1 MHMHMHMHMGMHMC
15 ILARDACLFTTTH
28 LGQVALHP
36 AATRPVLGSEATQP
50 LEQRVATRGDEAWRH
65 HLPRQPVTAAVK
77 GGSVHIARRVI
88 GVGVGLGSISHRVD
102 EA

>member
-1 MHMHMHMHMGMHMC
+1 MATYRSYNYSHAHAHAHAHGHAHVHT
-15 ILARDACLFTTTH
+15 ARDACLFTTTH

-77 GGSVHIARRVI
+77 GGSVHIARRD
-88 GVGVGLGSISHRVD
+88 RVRVRVH
-102 EA
+102 